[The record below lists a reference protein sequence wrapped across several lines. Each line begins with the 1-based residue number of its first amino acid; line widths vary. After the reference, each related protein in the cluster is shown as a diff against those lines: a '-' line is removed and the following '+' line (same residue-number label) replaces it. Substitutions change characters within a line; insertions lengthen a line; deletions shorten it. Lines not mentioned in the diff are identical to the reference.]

1 MDRHINRLIIPESSE
16 KSLTRAISYSDLAT
30 SRRFFFQ
37 QSENSNGL
45 IKQYSCEQIFDKET
59 KLRHIKVSTTIKPSQ
74 QNSLTCWRPNVNRFD
89 SVESPGCYNNIT
101 DKNFDDVTDKLL
113 PMIELDGL
121 KISDEPIT
129 NKSTILS
136 HKKSKSDNIHDIVDI
151 LPQKLQLN
159 TINKQKKNNYQ
170 NDNLE
175 SSIIDKKITNI
186 DKTKFKINKKTLTLY
201 KNNKKMLMKILFF
214 CLIIIASVL
223 TSNFISDLT
232 SKPFNFKNSTIELRN
247 NVYGQFE
254 AVEKIINYVDNNLNN
269 FTVITIIGGT
279 GVGKTLT
286 ASIIKNN
293 FPFKQYIF
301 EYYSPLNQKLFP
313 SLSFFYCN
321 LIILDN
327 LRNTDLPVMINFIKY
342 WQDQENKPC
351 TMILAIF
358 NPEETNNNLEKIIN
372 LENSQMNMQKIFNNE
387 NIQSEIVVY
396 KPLDDDT
403 LDKCIEKEASLIKT
417 QLTFQ
422 QLQDIRS
429 HLITAQSGCKGA
441 HAKVAL
447 VA

>member
-159 TINKQKKNNYQ
+159 TINK
-170 NDNLE
+170 
-175 SSIIDKKITNI
+175 
-186 DKTKFKINKKTLTLY
+186 
-201 KNNKKMLMKILFF
+201 NKKMLMKILFF